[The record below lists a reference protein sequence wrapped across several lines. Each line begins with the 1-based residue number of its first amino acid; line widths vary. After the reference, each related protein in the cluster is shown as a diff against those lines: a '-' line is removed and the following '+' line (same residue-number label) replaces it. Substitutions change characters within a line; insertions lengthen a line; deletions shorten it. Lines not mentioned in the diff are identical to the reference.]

1 MPYDPKNP
9 EEARFKNLIDDMEY
23 YKDFTNDLGKQV
35 SKVIKD
41 INLVMTEHVGNVKR
55 FSAAMQEAEKM
66 AYGVREIMGTVKE
79 RLYSAASAATE
90 LQTKMAAGLSMTT
103 QEFEEL
109 NKEIRRLDDFQRVAA
124 KDTAL
129 RRDLTKKLGE
139 DVEDQLN
146 NELAAKRAIM
156 GIDATI
162 LEDKK
167 NWTQSGM
174 SLDELRKELIV
185 TEEMGGQA
193 EYRLVLAEEFKNLNA
208 VLVEQ
213 QKEILALEARRNSLK
228 SVAGKARVQQ
238 EIDALKTQRDGTKDL
253 IKAKKDE
260 FELDNKHGK
269 LTMRTVTT
277 RIHNLKSQAAQSRMD
292 QAKTALLLAEK
303 EGDKTKELAI
313 ENRKRG
319 GYMAYMNDQ
328 GFTMLGTLGTS
339 ITKTKEWYKS
349 VQLIPKSF
357 VLLDFLLKSALE
369 RFMALDKAAEAFRKT
384 TGFTIKQM
392 AEVRKNA
399 ERINLDFADMGVS
412 IEQAYKSAEV
422 LTNVFGRTS
431 LVTKEAMLNVSL
443 LSQNL
448 GVSEENSAQVLE
460 TFMGIGQAS
469 EKAAFDTIKLG
480 TALSDKAGVPF
491 AMVMKDIAN
500 ASDTAINMIG
510 SAPKKLMKAAIAA
523 RALGLDINKVAE
535 SQRKLL
541 DFSSSIT
548 DELSASALLGKSIS
562 FQKARQLAF
571 EGKSAEATKEIL
583 KTVKK
588 AGDFDKMNVYQREAI
603 ARATG
608 MSLKDLSKALAVDKQ
623 RESILQGSD
632 EAAKSKLLAQ
642 EAELERL
649 DKMNEEE
656 EKNILLQN
664 DKALKQRQ
672 MQGAMTKLKN
682 VMDSLIIAFADILEP
697 VMTALTDIIIPAF
710 KGVVGILKITIIPLL
725 NLMVFPISVVAKLL
739 GKIGSL
745 IEGVAT
751 RFEPVRTI
759 IESVRKAL
767 DSTFGDVLKF
777 VVGGGLLYLFFLK
790 GFSMSGLMQMI
801 SKPFT
806 ALNEMATGAI
816 KNIKS
821 KLTGTPPKATE
832 LTSPASKPKIDASS
846 AAETASGASDKSK
859 NIKSGTN
866 VKDFFKNLAQG
877 LKYMASTKVLLGA
890 LNLIPA
896 SIGLTA
902 MIPGAIGA
910 KLISLVDGKKFGT
923 ALESIARGMEKMT
936 GAKVAGGIKN
946 MVLASIGLTAM
957 IPGAIGAKLIS
968 LVNGKKF
975 QEAMEA
981 ISNGIQ
987 KMAGAKISAGIKNL
1001 VLASIGLTAMIPGA
1015 IGAKIIQTVDGKKFS
1030 DALESI
1036 SSGIARMANVKVLR
1050 GAINMVIASAGLT
1063 AMIPGAIG
1071 AKIISLVDG
1080 KKFSEALKS
1089 ISAGME
1095 RMANVKVLRGAINM
1109 VIASAGLTAM
1119 IPGAIGAKIISLVD
1133 GKKFTD
1139 GMGGIAKG
1147 IEKFA
1152 NAKLL
1157 IAIPMML
1164 LAAVGLTALIPGAIA
1179 AAILGAI
1186 GKPIEMGLK
1195 FLASGIGYMGNPKVF
1210 LGAAGI
1216 AAVGLSILPFAY
1228 AMKMFGDVDW
1238 GAVGLGSL
1246 ALIGFTAAAFGLGA
1260 ILLSGVGAAIFGAGV
1275 IGIAALGAALIP
1287 FGVAALAA
1295 GVGVKMLGEGIS
1307 ASVDPI
1313 LRLSEIDLTQTAL
1326 GIGAVGVALAAFGAG
1341 SATAG
1346 LGSFVGNLLGGDPI
1360 AKMERLGK
1368 AGTSLMITANA
1379 INTISEAFQKFEA
1392 VSQFAESINV
1402 LTESLSGLNAEL
1414 EKTSTI
1420 KLAALAAMTAVGGR
1434 KESKETTD
1442 QSGGGDSS
1450 MIVEKLD
1457 SIYQALVGGE
1467 VAVYMDSVKVSKKIA
1482 ETA

>member
-957 IPGAIGAKLIS
+957 IPGAIGAK
-968 LVNGKKF
+968 
-975 QEAMEA
+975 
-981 ISNGIQ
+981 
-987 KMAGAKISAGIKNL
+987 
-1001 VLASIGLTAMIPGA
+1001 
-1015 IGAKIIQTVDGKKFS
+1015 IIQTVDGKKFS

>member
-1 MPYDPKNP
+1 MPYDPNNP
-9 EEARFKNLIDDMEY
+9 AEARLKNLIDDMEY

-55 FSAAMQEAEKM
+55 FSAAMEEAEKM
-66 AYGVREIMGTVKE
+66 AYGVRDIMGTVKE

-129 RRDLTKKLGE
+129 RRDLTRKLGE
-139 DVEDQLN
+139 DVEDQLK

-156 GIDATI
+156 KIDATI

-193 EYRLVLAEEFKNLNA
+193 EYRLVLAEEFQNLNA

-339 ITKTKEWYKS
+339 ITRTKEWYKS

-399 ERINLDFADMGVS
+399 ERINLDFAEMGVS

-422 LTNVFGRTS
+422 LTGIFQRTS

-443 LSQNL
+443 LNQNL
-448 GVSEENSAQVLE
+448 GVSEESSAQVLQ

-469 EKAAFDTIKLG
+469 QDAAFDTIKLG
-480 TALSDKAGVPF
+480 AALSDKTGVSF
-491 AMVMKDIAN
+491 SMVMKDIAN

-523 RALGLDINKVAE
+523 RALGLDINSVAA

-541 DFSSSIT
+541 DYSSSIT

-642 EAELERL
+642 EAELERM

-656 EKNILLQN
+656 EKNLILQN
-664 DKALKQRQ
+664 DKVLRQRQ
-672 MQGAMTKLKN
+672 IQGAMTKLKN

-697 VMTALTDIIIPAF
+697 VMTALTDVIIPAF
-710 KGVVGILKITIIPLL
+710 KGVVGILKLTVIPLL
-725 NLMVFPISVVAKLL
+725 NLMAFPISVVAKLL

-745 IEGVAT
+745 VDGLAT

-801 SKPFT
+801 AKPFT
-806 ALNEMATGAI
+806 ALKGMATDAI
-816 KNIKS
+816 KNIGS
-821 KLTGTPPKATE
+821 KLKGATPTALKPEVPKV
-832 LTSPASKPKIDASS
+832 SASS
-846 AAETASGASDKSK
+846 AAETAAGASDKAK
-859 NIKSGTN
+859 NVKSGTN

-923 ALESIARGMEKMT
+923 ALESIARGMEKMA
-936 GAKVAGGIKN
+936 GAKVASGIKN

-957 IPGAIGAKLIS
+957 IPGAIGARLIS

-987 KMAGAKISAGIKNL
+987 KMAGAKISVGVKNL

-1015 IGAKIIQTVDGKKFS
+1015 IGAKIISLVDGKKFS
-1030 DALESI
+1030 SALESI

-1050 GAINMVIASAGLT
+1050 GAINMVVAS
-1063 AMIPGAIG
+1063 
-1071 AKIISLVDG
+1071 V
-1080 KKFSEALKS
+1080 
-1089 ISAGME
+1089 
-1095 RMANVKVLRGAINM
+1095 
-1109 VIASAGLTAM
+1109 GLTAM

-1152 NAKLL
+1152 SAKL
-1157 IAIPMML
+1157 ITAIPMML
-1164 LAAVGLTALIPGAIA
+1164 LAAAGLVALIPGALA
-1179 AAILGAI
+1179 AAILGVI

-1260 ILLSGVGAAIFGAGV
+1260 ILMSGVGAVIFGAGI
-1275 IGIAALGAALIP
+1275 IGIAALGAALMP
-1287 FGVAALAA
+1287 FGIAALAA
-1295 GVGVKMLGEGIS
+1295 GAGIKMLGEGIS

-1313 LRLSEIDLTQTAL
+1313 LRLSEIDLTQAAL

-1341 SATAG
+1341 SAYAG

-1360 AKMERLGK
+1360 EKMERLGK

-1434 KESKETTD
+1434 KESREAD

-1450 MIVEKLD
+1450 MIAEKLD
-1457 SIYQALVGGE
+1457 RIHQALVGGE

>member
-1 MPYDPKNP
+1 MPYDPNNP
-9 EEARFKNLIDDMEY
+9 AEARLKNLIDDMEY

-66 AYGVREIMGTVKE
+66 AYGVRDIMGTVKE

-129 RRDLTKKLGE
+129 RRDLTRKLGE
-139 DVEDQLN
+139 DVKDQLK

-156 GIDATI
+156 KIDATI

-193 EYRLVLAEEFKNLNA
+193 EYRLVLAEEFQNLNA

-339 ITKTKEWYKS
+339 ITRTKEWYKS

-384 TGFTIKQM
+384 TGFTIKQT

-399 ERINLDFADMGVS
+399 ERINLDFAEMGVS

-422 LTNVFGRTS
+422 LTGIFQRTS

-443 LSQNL
+443 LNQNL
-448 GVSEENSAQVLE
+448 GVSEESSAQVLQ

-469 EKAAFDTIKLG
+469 QDAAFDTIKLG
-480 TALSDKAGVPF
+480 AALSDKTGVSF
-491 AMVMKDIAN
+491 SMVMKDIAN

-523 RALGLDINKVAE
+523 RALGLDINSVAA

-541 DFSSSIT
+541 DYSSSIT

-642 EAELERL
+642 EAELERM

-656 EKNILLQN
+656 EKNLILQN
-664 DKALKQRQ
+664 DKVLRQRQ
-672 MQGAMTKLKN
+672 IQGAMTKLKN

-697 VMTALTDIIIPAF
+697 VMTALTDVIIPAF
-710 KGVVGILKITIIPLL
+710 KGVVGILKLTVIPLL
-725 NLMVFPISVVAKLL
+725 NLMAFPISVVAKLL

-745 IEGVAT
+745 VDGLAT

-801 SKPFT
+801 AKPFT
-806 ALNEMATGAI
+806 ALKGMATDAI
-816 KNIKS
+816 KNIGS
-821 KLTGTPPKATE
+821 KLKGATPTALKPEVPKV
-832 LTSPASKPKIDASS
+832 SASS
-846 AAETASGASDKSK
+846 AAETAAGASDKAK
-859 NIKSGTN
+859 NVKSGTN

-923 ALESIARGMEKMT
+923 ALESIARGMEKMA
-936 GAKVAGGIKN
+936 GAKVASGIKN

-957 IPGAIGAKLIS
+957 IPGAIGAKIIS
-968 LVNGKKF
+968 L
-975 QEAMEA
+975 
-981 ISNGIQ
+981 
-987 KMAGAKISAGIKNL
+987 
-1001 VLASIGLTAMIPGA
+1001 
-1015 IGAKIIQTVDGKKFS
+1015 VDGKKFS
-1030 DALESI
+1030 SALESI

-1050 GAINMVIASAGLT
+1050 GAINMVVAS
-1063 AMIPGAIG
+1063 
-1071 AKIISLVDG
+1071 V
-1080 KKFSEALKS
+1080 
-1089 ISAGME
+1089 
-1095 RMANVKVLRGAINM
+1095 
-1109 VIASAGLTAM
+1109 GLTAM

-1152 NAKLL
+1152 SAKL
-1157 IAIPMML
+1157 ITAIPMML
-1164 LAAVGLTALIPGAIA
+1164 LAAAGLVALIPGALA
-1179 AAILGAI
+1179 AAILGVI

-1260 ILLSGVGAAIFGAGV
+1260 ILMSGVGAVIFGAGI
-1275 IGIAALGAALIP
+1275 IGIAALGAALMP
-1287 FGVAALAA
+1287 FGIAALAA
-1295 GVGVKMLGEGIS
+1295 GAGIKMLGEGIS

-1313 LRLSEIDLTQTAL
+1313 LRLSEIDLTQAAL

-1341 SATAG
+1341 SAYAG

-1360 AKMERLGK
+1360 EKMERLGK

-1434 KESKETTD
+1434 KESREAD

-1450 MIVEKLD
+1450 MIAEKLD
-1457 SIYQALVGGE
+1457 RIHQALVGGE